1 MVPLALGLVG
11 TVIGRVSAGLGCMAA
26 RRGDVMGGIVPR
38 GRMGEMMKRLKK
50 DRKERRRS
58 DVMSIVRPT

>member
-1 MVPLALGLVG
+1 
-11 TVIGRVSAGLGCMAA
+11 MAA